1 LRAQKPFIPINCAA
15 IPENLLE
22 SELFGYERGAFT
34 GAHGQKLGKFELAH
48 EGTLFLDE
56 VGDLSLTLQAK
67 LLRFLQDQLIERVGG
82 KTPIQV
88 DVRVLA
94 ATNRN
99 LEDDI
104 HQGVFREDLYFR
116 LNEIHIM
123 VPPLRM
129 RENDAL
135 LLAKKF
141 LHQVALENNR
151 PQMKGFTAQ
160 ASQLILEY
168 PWPGNVRELRSRIKR
183 AVVMADGNLITPE
196 NLDLTVNT
204 RPVTLKEAREQ
215 VEFKVIGEALE
226 RNKGNVTLAA
236 KELGITRPTL
246 HDLMKKYT
254 ISKRDFTF

>member
-1 LRAQKPFIPINCAA
+1 
-15 IPENLLE
+15 
-22 SELFGYERGAFT
+22 
-34 GAHGQKLGKFELAH
+34 
-48 EGTLFLDE
+48 
-56 VGDLSLTLQAK
+56 
-67 LLRFLQDQLIERVGG
+67 
-82 KTPIQV
+82 
-88 DVRVLA
+88 
-94 ATNRN
+94 

-116 LNEIHIM
+116 LNEIHII

-141 LHQVALENNR
+141 LYQVALENNR
-151 PQMKGFTAQ
+151 PQIKGFTVQ

-196 NLDLTVNT
+196 NLDLMVNT
-204 RPVTLKEAREQ
+204 TPVTLKEAREQ

-226 RNKGNVTLAA
+226 RNKGNVSLAA
-236 KELGITRPTL
+236 KELGVTRPTL
-246 HDLMKKYT
+246 HDLMRKYT
-254 ISKRDFTF
+254 ISKRDFTL